1 MAGKLNARKVETL
14 TQSGRHSDGGNL
26 YLSINESGGKR
37 WTFLFTWQGKKREMG
52 LGSATPG
59 QVSLK
64 VARDKAQ
71 AARSLLSDGL
81 DPLADREA
89 KARAAVVI
97 PSFGQFVDEYVADH
111 KSKFRNAKHIAQW
124 EMTMGDAYCK
134 SLRGRPINTIDTEAV
149 LKVLQPIWQTVPE
162 TAARIRGRLEN
173 VLDAAKARGLFQ
185 GDNPARWKGHL
196 KSILPARQKL
206 TRGHHA
212 ALPYDDLPAFMA
224 ELRTKQSLAALALE
238 VTVLCAT
245 RSGETLGATWSEFD
259 LVKGVWSIPASRM
272 KAGHEHRV
280 PLSAGALAILSE
292 LHGARPTHNEHV
304 FFGNGRGKSL
314 SNMAMTAVLRR
325 MQRTD
330 ITVHGFRSTFRDWA
344 SEQTSFSH
352 ETCEHALAHRI
363 SDKAEAAYRR
373 GDQFEKRRA
382 LMEAWAAYCE
392 PAAAGNVISIG
403 RRAWVY

>member
-14 TQSGRHSDGGNL
+14 TQLGRHSDGGNL

-173 VLDAAKARGLFQ
+173 ERDAAKARGLFQ

-212 ALPYDDLPAFMA
+212 ALPYDDLPAFY
-224 ELRTKQSLAALALE
+224 
-238 VTVLCAT
+238 
-245 RSGETLGATWSEFD
+245 G
-259 LVKGVWSIPASRM
+259 
-272 KAGHEHRV
+272 
-280 PLSAGALAILSE
+280 
-292 LHGARPTHNEHV
+292 
-304 FFGNGRGKSL
+304 
-314 SNMAMTAVLRR
+314 
-325 MQRTD
+325 
-330 ITVHGFRSTFRDWA
+330 
-344 SEQTSFSH
+344 
-352 ETCEHALAHRI
+352 
-363 SDKAEAAYRR
+363 
-373 GDQFEKRRA
+373 
-382 LMEAWAAYCE
+382 
-392 PAAAGNVISIG
+392 
-403 RRAWVY
+403 